1 MLNYIILNQLE
12 LKGNFL
18 GGWGG
23 AGVWGRIGGWF
34 DHLGIK
40 STQSRLNLRVC

>member
-18 GGWGG
+18 GGWG
-23 AGVWGRIGGWF
+23 VQVFGGGLVGGLIIWE
-34 DHLGIK
+34 
-40 STQSRLNLRVC
+40 